1 MRAVDE
7 DKLWLLGWKKIKL
20 EQLQTVRT
28 DEVGVACQWN
38 GDPMDAQGGKQI
50 DVRPECRG
58 TYTSSKLCLSTD
70 PHLRRGADVGTLA
83 NHLPK
88 LALKVTNVIMY

>member
-1 MRAVDE
+1 MAFGVE
-7 DKLWLLGWKKIKL
+7 KNKL

-38 GDPMDAQGGKQI
+38 GDLMDAQGGRQI

-58 TYTSSKLCLSTD
+58 ADTSSKLCLSLD
-70 PHLRRGADVGTLA
+70 PHLCRGADVGTPT
-83 NHLPK
+83 NHLPQ
-88 LALKVTNVIMY
+88 LALKVTSVIMY